1 MTIEVNKNYVNFNS
15 NTKVNKKEFKATPL
29 YFIFSEEYKGLTC
42 KCVFSKIPSS
52 KDEEITYYQEP
63 IINNMC
69 YIPYEVMSNDGIMI
83 GVYGYQLDGNNLV
96 IRYSPEPK
104 NLWFLE
110 GSYYDGASTPE
121 EISPS
126 QFEQYTAYL
135 NGEVER
141 LNKIKIETKTIT
153 NGVKI
158 EVTNSDGVTTE
169 TNIYNG
175 ETGPQG
181 PQGETGATGAP
192 GRDGYVQYTAG
203 DNITIENNVISATD
217 TTYTAGD
224 NITIEDGV
232 ISATG
237 GSGSVPVYFWDGTAV
252 SSGDSRLT
260 MFQDIL
266 DRYRTG
272 EPYVLQT
279 YTNFISGNYVIDDN
293 VCNIYLQFTTSSRSK
308 VTSYMQ
314 MVGFI
319 VSSGT
324 SYSNGIR
331 IFKVTCNVNVT
342 TSTNTVTSVSSI
354 TKETMLGTVPYQW
367 QNYTNG
373 GRYVLTTTNT
383 ASYTPTQNYHPS
395 TKKYVDDKP
404 TTYAGYDAT
413 KTQILKNING
423 TLTWVDEV

>member
-83 GVYGYQLDGNNLV
+83 GVYGYEVNGNDLV

-110 GSYYDGASTPE
+110 GSYYEGASTPE

-126 QFEQYTAYL
+126 QFEQYTSYL
-135 NGEVER
+135 NNEVAK
-141 LNKIKIETKTIT
+141 LNRIKIETKTIT

-158 EVTNSDGVTTE
+158 EVTNSDGITTE

-175 ETGPQG
+175 EQGPEG

-203 DNITIENNVISATD
+203 DNITIDNNVISATD
-217 TTYTAGD
+217 TTYEAGTGID
-224 NITIEDGV
+224 ITNNV

-237 GSGSVPVYFWDGTAV
+237 GSGGEETKIFYLSGEYTRTTSANLNATDLETLKKFIDYYMSGKNCLLIVKKLVFKGSNDFTPNGLDVIGNVSTDG
-252 SSGDSRLT
+252 SNL
-260 MFQDIL
+260 
-266 DRYRTG
+266 
-272 EPYVLQT
+272 
-279 YTNFISGNYVIDDN
+279 VIDFYFN
-293 VCNIYLQFTTSSRSK
+293 RPFFQYNRIVNGNIYSRRI
-308 VTSYMQ
+308 
-314 MVGFI
+314 I
-319 VSSGT
+319 VSSNTPSTIT
-324 SYSNGIR
+324 SASFSASSNPDAKSGVI
-331 IFKVTCNVNVT
+331 
-342 TSTNTVTSVSSI
+342 TV
-354 TKETMLGTVPYQW
+354 G
-367 QNYTNG
+367 
-373 GRYVLTTTNT
+373 NT
-383 ASYTPTQNYHPS
+383 ASYNVTGDYNPAH
-395 TKKYVDDKP
+395 KKYVDDKP

>member
-83 GVYGYQLDGNNLV
+83 GVYGYQLDGNELV
-96 IRYSPEPK
+96 VRYSPEPK

-135 NGEVER
+135 NREVER

-158 EVTNSDGVTTE
+158 EVTNSDGITTE

-181 PQGETGATGAP
+181 PQGET
-192 GRDGYVQYTAG
+192 VQYTAG
-203 DNITIENNVISATD
+203 DNITISNNVISATD

-237 GSGSVPVYFWDGTAV
+237 GGGGTVPVYFWDGTAV

-279 YTNFISGNYVIDDN
+279 YTNFISGNYVLEDN

-308 VTSYMQ
+308 VSSYMQ

-319 VSSGT
+319 VNSST

-331 IFKVTCNVNVT
+331 IFKVSCDVNVA

-354 TKETMLGTVPYQW
+354 NKETMMGTVPYQW
-367 QNYTNG
+367 QNFTNG

-395 TKKYVDDKP
+395 TKLYTDK
-404 TTYAGYDAT
+404 THYENMSGYDAT
-413 KTQILKNING
+413 KTQVLKNING
-423 TLTWVDEV
+423 TLTWVNEV